1 MRKLSIALLCIS
13 MLAFVP
19 ACNPVEPEQ
28 QGTEQGENGNGNS
41 NGNENGNGNQN
52 NQGNEGNT
60 NEDEGLTNWQKCLK
74 HVAPGIYQGLPD
86 QIYFGMEMD
95 YQNEILAICADG
107 SAFVI
112 EDLTEGDV
120 IAPITAYDGNL
131 TFHEITAQNDSK
143 RGLIYDDV
151 VTVYSKDKLVS
162 FGNTAG
168 WIDAQLTLFAGF
180 FGFDDYF
187 YQGKM
192 IETYFK
198 KIDEATDFN
207 STYEKIFN
215 LAKKQGSFVALND
228 LFHPTYTIYNDGW
241 HSELY
246 PEDMNTKRW
255 VVPYDGT
262 GKIERFCVKCQRGW
276 EGGGKRFIFYGP
288 CNWENVTYVECDVVC
303 EYDQAKYWFDKIT
316 AMTDRYNKVYEPKT
330 LCVDGEYDLLGDGSY
345 MVNITTAGYQYYSEP
360 ESDDEGHHY
369 GYDADGVRR
378 RFTDDEEDF
387 GSGYVHPEYKMQWT
401 KPSYD
406 LITPMSIEFSVNYVT
421 WV

>member
-1 MRKLSIALLCIS
+1 MRTSKLLLTLMCLA
-13 MLAFVP
+13 MLALVP
-19 ACNPVEPEQ
+19 ACTPNPPEE
-28 QGTEQGENGNGNS
+28 GTNTGNNTETPGENNQDNQ
-41 NGNENGNGNQN
+41 GNQN
-52 NQGNEGNT
+52 NT
-60 NEDEGLTNWQKCLK
+60 DDDDKDLSNWQKVLK
-74 HVAPGIYQGLPD
+74 HVEPGIYQGLPD
-86 QIYFGMEMD
+86 QIYFGMKMD
-95 YQNEILAICADG
+95 YENEILAVCADG

-120 IAPITAYDGNL
+120 IAPITAFDGNL
-131 TFHEITAQNDSK
+131 TFHQITAEDDK
-143 RGLIYDDV
+143 KLGLLYNDV
-151 VTVYSKDKLVS
+151 VNVYSKDQLES

-168 WIDAQLTLFAGF
+168 WVDAQLKLFAGF

-187 YQGKM
+187 YKGTM
-192 IETYFK
+192 IEKYFK

-215 LAKKQGSFVALND
+215 LARKQGGFVAIDD
-228 LFHPTYTIYNDGW
+228 LFHPVYTIYNDGW

-262 GKIERFCVKCQRGW
+262 GKIERFCVKRQRGW

-303 EYDQAKYWFDKIT
+303 EYAGAKYWFDKIT
-316 AMTDRYNKVYEPKT
+316 AMSDRYNKVYEPNT

-360 ESDDEGHHY
+360 ESDGNGHRY
-369 GYDADGVRR
+369 GYDANGARVQ
-378 RFTDDEEDF
+378 FTSDEEDF
-387 GSGYVHPEYKMQWT
+387 GSGYVYPEYKMDWT
-401 KPSYD
+401 KSAATF
-406 LITPMSIEFSVNYVT
+406 ITPMKIVFGVNYVT